1 MDIDYFVSELRFHPM
16 IHILICSSHWWTPYV
31 FGIFNR
37 GQTASELGKC
47 MFFLLSVLQKL
58 LSTFQKL
65 LQYFSPVYSKYNDVL
80 FFKVCHFLGMSHL
93 TRYYST
99 NTQATDLFQARN
111 DAADSAPCTPSCKI
125 HASIS
130 VHLTVRPETI

>member
-31 FGIFNR
+31 PGIFSR
-37 GQTASELGKC
+37 GHTDSELGKR
-47 MFFLLSVLQKL
+47 MFFLLSALQKL

-65 LQYFSPVYSKYNDVL
+65 LQYFSPVYRKYNDVL
-80 FFKVCHFLGMSHL
+80 FFKVCHFLGMPHL
-93 TRYYST
+93 TRYHST

-111 DAADSAPCTPSCKI
+111 DTADSALCTPSCKV
-125 HASIS
+125 HASSS
-130 VHLTVRPETI
+130 VHLTVRPKTI